1 MNQPRHLLL
10 VVDDEEANLQK
21 LVRTLRPDY
30 PVQQASSGKQA
41 LELLKKHAISAVI
54 TDQRMPGMSGVDLL
68 RSSLQIRPDVVRI
81 ILTGYTD
88 SEDIINAI
96 NEGHV
101 HRYITK
107 PWDPHSLKQMVD
119 QELRRWDLEREN
131 DRLAAELKLA
141 NGRLSEENQQLREEV
156 RLLSK
161 GTDTFICRSQA
172 MRDLISMVD
181 RVVQTDSTVL
191 VQGETGTGKEVLAR
205 YIHQHSLQADEAFI
219 PVNCGAVPQDLTESA
234 FFGHRKGSFTGATED
249 RKGYFE
255 LANNG
260 TLFLDEI
267 GESPL
272 DLQVKLLRVLE
283 DGVIMPVGAQASKR
297 IKVRL
302 IASTNRNL
310 SQMVE
315 EGTFRQD
322 LFFRLNVFSVF
333 IPPLRA
339 RPDDIDALAAHFL
352 ERSEQR
358 VNKALQGFS
367 RPTLDLLQNYP
378 WPGNVRELENE
389 VERLA
394 ILAEPNSTIQHSLV
408 SERVRFSRRTGTKSS
423 LKEQLAELER
433 RLILEALHKH
443 DFNKSRA
450 AGSLGITRQTII
462 SKLKIYELKRK
473 VVRQ

>member
-1 MNQPRHLLL
+1 MNQQRHLLL

-41 LELLKKHAISAVI
+41 LELLEKHAISAVI

-68 RSSLQIRPDVVRI
+68 RASLKIRPDVVRI

-88 SEDIINAI
+88 AEDIINAI

-131 DRLAAELKLA
+131 DRLAAELKVA
-141 NGRLSEENQQLREEV
+141 NGRLAEENQLLREEV
-156 RLLSK
+156 RLLSQ
-161 GTDTFICRSQA
+161 GADTFICRSQS
-172 MRDLISMVD
+172 MQDLISMVD

-191 VQGETGTGKEVLAR
+191 IQGETGTGKEVLAR
-205 YIHQHSLQADEAFI
+205 YVHRNSQRADEAFI
-219 PVNCGAVPQDLTESA
+219 PVNCGAVPPDLTESA

-255 LANNG
+255 LADKG

-283 DGVIMPVGAQASKR
+283 DGMIMPVGAQSSRK
-297 IKVRL
+297 IQVRV

-315 EGTFRQD
+315 EGSFRQD

-339 RPDDIDALAAHFL
+339 RPDDIEALAAHFL
-352 ERSEQR
+352 ERAEQR

-367 RPTLDLLQNYP
+367 TPTLDLLLNYS

-389 VERLA
+389 IERLA
-394 ILAEPNSTIQHSLV
+394 ILSEPNSTIQRSLV
-408 SERVRFSRRTGTKSS
+408 AERIRFSRSRATRTL
-423 LKEQLAELER
+423 LKEQLADLER
-433 RLILEALHKH
+433 RLILEALKKCE
-443 DFNKSRA
+443 FNKSRA
-450 AGSLGITRQTII
+450 ADSLGITRQTII
-462 SKLKIYELKRK
+462 SKLKIYEANRK
-473 VVRQ
+473 SIQQ

>member
-352 ERSEQR
+352 ERAEQR

-473 VVRQ
+473 VVQQ